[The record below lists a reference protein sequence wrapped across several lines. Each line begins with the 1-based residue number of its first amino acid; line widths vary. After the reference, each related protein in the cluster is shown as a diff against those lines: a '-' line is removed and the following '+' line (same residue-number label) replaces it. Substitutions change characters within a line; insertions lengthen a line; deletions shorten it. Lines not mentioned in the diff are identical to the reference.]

1 MNQRQR
7 LLEQIRQ
14 QSIQKRAQAL
24 KEAAQRQASNVPI
37 ANAAGASSGG
47 GGSRQAACDPEAG
60 VTIYILSGT
69 ETTLAIRM
77 AYLGQDPNDNPTY
90 GTSIIPGLFDVEIDY
105 DVESSQWR
113 LTVKQGESELYS
125 YSQSLISQNWTD
137 TIGSIT
143 PLYSVCG
150 TLDLDEWCI
159 DIPDLGF
166 GPLKAQALPGWIGI
180 PVTEQP
186 NLWAYGFGSYVWSSS
201 GDQLGWFVELDG
213 IGDAEVLG
221 GSQDVLPSTVDIVT
235 GITLTANAGACEY

>member
-1 MNQRQR
+1 MNQRQQ
-7 LLEQIRQ
+7 LIEQIRQ

-24 KEAAQRQASNVPI
+24 REAAQRQANNAPI
-37 ANAAGASSGG
+37 AAAGASSSGG
-47 GGSRQAACDPEAG
+47 GRATCDPEAG
-60 VTIYILSGT
+60 VTLYILSGA

-77 AYLGQDPNDNPTY
+77 VYFGQDPNDNPTY
-90 GTSIIPGLFDVEIDY
+90 GTNIIPGIFDAEIDY

-125 YSQSLISQNWTD
+125 YSPSLISQNWTD
-137 TIGSIT
+137 TIALFT

-150 TLDLDEWCI
+150 TLGLDEWCI

-166 GPLKAQALPGWIGI
+166 GPLKAQAQPGWNGI

-186 NLWAYGFGSYVWSSS
+186 NIWAYGVGTYVWV
-201 GDQLGWFVELDG
+201 GAGWFVELDG
-213 IGDAEVLG
+213 IGEADVLG

>member
-24 KEAAQRQASNVPI
+24 KEAAQRQASNAPI
-37 ANAAGASSGG
+37 AAAAGASSSG

-60 VTIYILSGT
+60 VTLYLAGGA
-69 ETTLAIRM
+69 ETTLAARM
-77 AYLGQDPNDNPTY
+77 TYFGQDPNDNPTY
-90 GTSIIPGLFDVEIDY
+90 GTSIIPGIFDVEIDY

-137 TIGSIT
+137 TIGLFT

-166 GPLKAQALPGWIGI
+166 GPLKAQALPGWNNI
-180 PVTEQP
+180 PTTEQP
-186 NLWAYGFGSYVWSSS
+186 NIWSYGVGTYVWV
-201 GDQLGWFVELDG
+201 GAGWFVELGG
-213 IGDAEVLG
+213 IGEAEVLG

>member
-14 QSIQKRAQAL
+14 QSTQKRAQAL
-24 KEAAQRQASNVPI
+24 REAAQRQANNTPI

-60 VTIYILSGT
+60 VTIYILSGA

-90 GTSIIPGLFDVEIDY
+90 GASIIPGLFDVEIDY
-105 DVESSQWR
+105 DVESSRWR
-113 LTVKQGESELYS
+113 LTVKQGESERYS

-137 TIGSIT
+137 PIGLTI
-143 PLYSVCG
+143 LYSVCG

-159 DIPDLGF
+159 DIPDLGS
-166 GPLKAQALPGWIGI
+166 GPLKAQALPGWNGI

-186 NLWAYGFGSYVWSSS
+186 NVWTYAFGSYVWNDS
-201 GDQLGWFVELDG
+201 GWFVDLSAVGE
-213 IGDAEVLG
+213 AEVLG

>member
-1 MNQRQR
+1 MNQRQQ

-24 KEAAQRQASNVPI
+24 KEAAQRQANNVPI
-37 ANAAGASSGG
+37 AAAGASSGG
-47 GGSRQAACDPEAG
+47 GGNRQAACDPEAG
-60 VTIYILSGT
+60 ITLYILGGK

-90 GTSIIPGLFDVEIDY
+90 GTSIIPGIFDAEIDY

-113 LTVKQGESELYS
+113 FTIRQGEGEFYS
-125 YSQSLISQNWTD
+125 YSPSLISQSWTD
-137 TIGSIT
+137 TIGLFT

-150 TLDLDEWCI
+150 TLDLNEWCI

-166 GPLKAQALPGWIGI
+166 GPFKVQPLPGWSGI

-186 NLWAYGFGSYVWSSS
+186 NGWSYIVGIYFWV
-201 GDQLGWFVELDG
+201 GVAWFVELDE
-213 IGDAEVLG
+213 IGEAVVLG

-235 GITLTANAGACEY
+235 GIMLTANAGACEY

>member
-24 KEAAQRQASNVPI
+24 KEAAQRQANNAPI
-37 ANAAGASSGG
+37 TAAAGASSGG

-60 VTIYILSGT
+60 VTIYFAGG
-69 ETTLAIRM
+69 EA
-77 AYLGQDPNDNPTY
+77 
-90 GTSIIPGLFDVEIDY
+90 SIVAVQGIYQGLDENGSPVYRADIISGLFEGTIDY
-105 DVESSQWR
+105 DTETSQWR
-113 LTVKQGESELYS
+113 LTIIQGKEESYS
-125 YSQSLISQNWTD
+125 YSPSLISQNWTD
-137 TIGSIT
+137 TIGLIT

-150 TLDLDEWCI
+150 TLDLDKWCI
-159 DIPDLGF
+159 DIPDFGF
-166 GPLKAQALPGWIGI
+166 GPLKAQALPGWFGI

-186 NLWAYGFGSYVWSSS
+186 NLWVYVVGIYSWFRE
-201 GDQLGWFVELDG
+201 GDQFGWFVELDEVG
-213 IGDAEVLG
+213 EVAVLG

>member
-24 KEAAQRQASNVPI
+24 REAAQRQANNAPI
-37 ANAAGASSGG
+37 ANAAAGASSGG
-47 GGSRQAACDPEAG
+47 GGRAACDPEAG
-60 VTIYILSGT
+60 VTIYITGGE
-69 ETTLAIRM
+69 ETIVAAQGIYQGLDKNGSPVYRT
-77 AYLGQDPNDNPTY
+77 D
-90 GTSIIPGLFDVEIDY
+90 IISGLFVGTIDY
-105 DVESSQWR
+105 DTETSQWR
-113 LTVKQGESELYS
+113 LTIIQGEEESYS
-125 YSQSLISQNWTD
+125 YSPSLISQNWTD
-137 TIGSIT
+137 TLGFIT

-159 DIPDLGF
+159 DIPDFGF
-166 GPLKAQALPGWIGI
+166 GPLKAQALPGWFGI

-186 NLWAYGFGSYVWSSS
+186 NLWLYAVGIYVWVCY
-201 GDQLGWFVELDG
+201 GALCGWIVELDEVG
-213 IGDAEVLG
+213 EAEVLG

>member
-14 QSIQKRAQAL
+14 QSIQKRAQ
-24 KEAAQRQASNVPI
+24 RQANNVPI
-37 ANAAGASSGG
+37 SAAAGASSGG
-47 GGSRQAACDPEAG
+47 GGRAACDPEAG
-60 VTIYILSGT
+60 VTLYLAGGA
-69 ETTLAIRM
+69 ETTLAARM
-77 AYLGQDPNDNPTY
+77 TYFGQDPNDNPTY
-90 GTSIIPGLFDVEIDY
+90 ESSIIPGIFDVEIDY

-113 LTVKQGESELYS
+113 LTIKQGEEESYS
-125 YSQSLISQNWTD
+125 YSPSLISQNWTD
-137 TIGSIT
+137 TIGFFT

-159 DIPDLGF
+159 DIPDFGF

-186 NLWAYGFGSYVWSSS
+186 NLWVYGVGSYTWV
-201 GDQLGWFVELDG
+201 GKGWFVELDEVG
-213 IGDAEVLG
+213 EAEVLG

>member
-24 KEAAQRQASNVPI
+24 KEAAQRQANNVPI
-37 ANAAGASSGG
+37 SAAAGASSGG
-47 GGSRQAACDPEAG
+47 GGRAACDPEAG
-60 VTIYILSGT
+60 VTLYFVGG
-69 ETTLAIRM
+69 ETTVAARM
-77 AYLGQDPNDNPTY
+77 TYFGQDPNDNPTY
-90 GTSIIPGLFDVEIDY
+90 GTSIIPGLFGVELDY

-113 LTVKQGESELYS
+113 LTVKQGEEESYS
-125 YSQSLISQNWTD
+125 YSPSLISQNWTD
-137 TIGSIT
+137 TVGFIT

-166 GPLKAQALPGWIGI
+166 GPLKAQALPGWFGI

-186 NLWAYGFGSYVWSSS
+186 NVWVYAVGVYSWVRD
-201 GDQLGWFVELDG
+201 GDQFGWFVELDE
-213 IGDAEVLG
+213 IGEAVVLG